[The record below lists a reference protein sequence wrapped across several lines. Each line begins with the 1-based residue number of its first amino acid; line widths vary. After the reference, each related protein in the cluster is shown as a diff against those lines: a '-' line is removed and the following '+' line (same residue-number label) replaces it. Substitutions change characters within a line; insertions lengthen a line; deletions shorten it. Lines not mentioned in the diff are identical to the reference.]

1 MAGEGLV
8 VGGYR
13 LLRPL
18 GAGGTGSV
26 YEAVDGDGRHVALKV
41 LHPHI
46 AADPAARAR
55 LSREVSLLHRV
66 RGAGV
71 ARVLD
76 AEAEDAEA
84 FVVTEL
90 VDGPTLE
97 ADVDRDGP
105 YTPEELRGLA
115 HGLAEALTAIHDAG
129 VVHRDLKPSN
139 VMLSG
144 RGPVLIDFGIAQVAD
159 DVRLTQTGMVTGTP
173 GYLAP
178 EIVEGGDPSAEA
190 DWWAWAAVLAF
201 AGTGRPPFGRG
212 PTAAVLSRVAS
223 GNVDVA
229 GLPENVAAM
238 LRAAL
243 QPDPARRPDHE
254 QVLGVLDG
262 GELPAWLIATL
273 EAGGAPVASGTAGP
287 VAHLPG
293 SGGDPPTRSM
303 PVTPPGKGRART
315 RALSADRPTE
325 GTRVLPTGRPAE
337 VYPAPA
343 GVDAPPG
350 MPGYGP
356 PGGVSGPTGAPV
368 VYGAQ
373 PNGPAGAYE
382 PAAAPMPRHVPADPY
397 TYEGAP
403 TAEVG
408 PNTGPAPFPDA
419 GGPVPRWALPPP
431 RRPFLVGL
439 AGLALSTVAVRWP
452 GPFVVAVVAL
462 WVLLGT
468 IGLAGASRRA
478 ARFRY
483 GPRRGDAARMYAT
496 LPWHLVRAV
505 LGAVPGLLL
514 GAVAGVV
521 AYLIGAWVLLE
532 GLVPDLTLTAVR
544 WVAALAALVLAW
556 AAFRGAREG
565 ARSTIGAVL
574 PNGGARAA
582 AAFVLTVLLVLGLVP
597 LVQGGVAEPDWS
609 PLPPPPSLV

>member
-1 MAGEGLV
+1 MTAEGRV
-8 VGGYR
+8 VGGYH
-13 LLRPL
+13 LLRRL
-18 GAGGTGSV
+18 GAGGMGSV
-26 YEAVDGDGRHVALKV
+26 YEAVDGDGRHVAVKL

-66 RGAGV
+66 RDAGV

-76 AEAEDAEA
+76 AEVEDAEA

-97 ADVDRDGP
+97 EDVERDGP
-105 YTPEELRGLA
+105 YAPDELRELA
-115 HGLAEALTAIHDAG
+115 RGLAEALTAIHDAG

-139 VMLSG
+139 VMLSE

-178 EIVEGGDPSAEA
+178 EIVEGGDPSAGA

-201 AGTGRPPFGRG
+201 AATGRPPFGRG
-212 PTAAVLSRVAS
+212 PAAAVLSRVAS

-243 QPDPARRPDHE
+243 HPDPARRPE
-254 QVLGVLDG
+254 PGQVLGVLDG
-262 GELPAWLIATL
+262 GELPPGLAAGLGT
-273 EAGGAPVASGTAGP
+273 GGAATVASGTAGP
-287 VAHLPG
+287 VVHLPG
-293 SGGDPPTRSM
+293 SGGEPPTRSM
-303 PVTPPGKGRART
+303 PSVPTGEDRART
-315 RALSADRPTE
+315 RALPATPPTE
-325 GTRVLPTGRPAE
+325 AQPAPADPGTRV
-337 VYPAPA
+337 
-343 GVDAPPG
+343 
-350 MPGYGP
+350 YGP
-356 PGGVSGPTGAPV
+356 PGDPGTRVYGPPAHGPV
-368 VYGAQ
+368 V
-373 PNGPAGAYE
+373 PYE
-382 PAAAPMPRHVPADPY
+382 PATAPMPRHEPAHPHAYD
-397 TYEGAP
+397 GAP
-403 TAEVG
+403 PVEVG
-408 PNTGPAPFPDA
+408 PHAGPAPFPDA
-419 GGPVPRWALPPP
+419 GGPVPPWAVPPA

-439 AGLALSTVAVRWP
+439 AGLALSALAVRWP
-452 GPFVVAVVAL
+452 GPFVVAVLAL

-468 IGLAGASRRA
+468 IGLAGRSRRA
-478 ARFRY
+478 SRFRY
-483 GPRRGDAARMYAT
+483 GPRRGDDARMYAA
-496 LPWHLVRAV
+496 LPWHLLRAA

-521 AYLIGAWVLLE
+521 TYLVGSWVLLE

-544 WVAALAALVLAW
+544 WAAALVALVFAW

-565 ARSTIGAVL
+565 ARSTISAVL

-582 AAFVLTVLLVLGLVP
+582 AALVLAVLLVLGLLP
-597 LVQGGVAEPDWS
+597 LIQGGVAQPDWA
-609 PLPPPPSLV
+609 PLPTPPSLV